1 MSNIPLQFPLPSCPP
16 SRAELFEELFLS
28 HYIESF
34 GNPSG
39 QPAFWF
45 DRLPELLV
53 SPIPSPVKHSIR
65 AVSMVFYGILTGNIS
80 IQTNARGWY
89 ARAVRSLRSLLR
101 NKVPEGIATTVLP
114 TDDLLCAPIMLAQ
127 FEVIAST
134 SPVAWTQHI
143 EAAVAMLAN
152 RGPKNC
158 SIGLGHQM
166 FLTVRLFTVGCL
178 LFNMC

>member
-1 MSNIPLQFPLPSCPP
+1 
-16 SRAELFEELFLS
+16 
-28 HYIESF
+28 
-34 GNPSG
+34 
-39 QPAFWF
+39 
-45 DRLPELLV
+45 
-53 SPIPSPVKHSIR
+53 
-65 AVSMVFYGILTGNIS
+65 MVFYGILTGNIS